1 MARCIALL
9 AVFLTVFQA
18 SAFLT
23 PSTCRSQSPV
33 VMSAENLN
41 RREFLSKAVAGVA
54 VGAFLGERS
63 ASAANYFGDKDAYPA
78 VIKPQDAVI
87 DDELLKSADVQA
99 NLTKVKEYSA
109 GVKDM
114 RVAMSKDPQADINK
128 TVRATLEVSKLRN
141 ALNGVNVVFDED
153 TQRGTDRL
161 IRGVVQVSSFQFM
174 EVRFLKVDSY
184 TQLKTDLSY

>member
-87 DDELLKSADVQA
+87 DDELLKSADVMLLPSFPNYTTCLPTSEHDKCRRQNKICFA
-99 NLTKVKEYSA
+99 F
-109 GVKDM
+109 
-114 RVAMSKDPQADINK
+114 RSKQTSQK
-128 TVRATLEVSKLRN
+128 
-141 ALNGVNVVFDED
+141 
-153 TQRGTDRL
+153 
-161 IRGVVQVSSFQFM
+161 
-174 EVRFLKVDSY
+174 
-184 TQLKTDLSY
+184 